1 MNAPLQSQPDLH
13 PGVSRRTFIK
23 GVIAAG
29 AAVSASSYL
38 FRGPERWCPCQQDA
52 NGRDKRHHVP

>member
-1 MNAPLQSQPDLH
+1 MNAPIQIHEQPN
-13 PGVSRRTFIK
+13 GVTRRKFIK

-38 FRGPERWCPCQQDA
+38 FRGPEQLFGQGSLLGAERADVVS
-52 NGRDKRHHVP
+52 G